1 MDKSMTK
8 LDAPEIVIMD
18 TPNKGIKVSPSMQQL
33 PRFKGTGLV
42 PSASLATLTVK

>member
-18 TPNKGIKVSPSMQQL
+18 TPKKGIKVSPSMQ
-33 PRFKGTGLV
+33 
-42 PSASLATLTVK
+42 